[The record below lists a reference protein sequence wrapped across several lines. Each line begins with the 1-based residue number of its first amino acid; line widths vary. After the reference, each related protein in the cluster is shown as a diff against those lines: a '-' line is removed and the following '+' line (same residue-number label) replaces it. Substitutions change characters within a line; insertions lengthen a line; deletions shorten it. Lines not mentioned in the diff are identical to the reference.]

1 MSRLNHRRR
10 GRGDQ
15 ASSVVSEPSEHG
27 APGHR
32 HARLERILFEEV
44 VTLLRDEIINEHVED
59 VRVSSVALS
68 ADYHNARV
76 HYSLASE
83 EIPTRD
89 KLARADAALAA
100 SAGFL
105 RARLAES
112 LDLKRV
118 PNLRFILAQGNAAEG
133 EGDEDAWWR

>member
-1 MSRLNHRRR
+1 
-10 GRGDQ
+10 
-15 ASSVVSEPSEHG
+15 VVSEPSEHG

-32 HARLERILFEEV
+32 HARLEHILQEEL

-76 HYSLASE
+76 HYSLQTDE
-83 EIPTRD
+83 LPTRVQ
-89 KLARADAALAA
+89 LARADAALAA

-118 PNLRFILAQGNAAEG
+118 PNLRFILAQGTESG
-133 EGDEDAWWR
+133 EEDEDAWWR

>member
-1 MSRLNHRRR
+1 M
-10 GRGDQ
+10 
-15 ASSVVSEPSEHG
+15 
-27 APGHR
+27 
-32 HARLERILFEEV
+32 
-44 VTLLRDEIINEHVED
+44 TLLRDEIVNEHIED

-76 HYSLASE
+76 HYSLQTE
-83 EIPTRD
+83 EPLTQAR
-89 KLARADAALAA
+89 LARVDAALAA

-118 PNLRFILAQGNAAEG
+118 PNLRFLLAQGNQAGTDE
-133 EGDEDAWWR
+133 DEDAWWR

>member
-15 ASSVVSEPSEHG
+15 APVAVSEPSEHG
-27 APGHR
+27 SPGHR

-59 VRVSSVALS
+59 VRISSVALS

-76 HYSLASE
+76 HYSIEGE

-89 KLARADAALAA
+89 QLLRTDAALAA

-118 PNLRFILAQGNAAEG
+118 PNLRFILAQGKASG
-133 EGDEDAWWR
+133 EEDEDAWWR

>member
-1 MSRLNHRRR
+1 VN
-10 GRGDQ
+10 
-15 ASSVVSEPSEHG
+15 EPSEHG
-27 APGHR
+27 SPGHR
-32 HARLERILFEEV
+32 HARLEHILHEEL

-76 HYSLASE
+76 HYSLAGE
-83 EIPTRD
+83 ELPTQSR
-89 KLARADAALAA
+89 LAKVDAALAA

-118 PNLRFILAQGNAAEG
+118 PNLRFLLAQGNVDDPD
-133 EGDEDAWWR
+133 GDEDAWWR